1 MKLEEFC
8 KDPQNIHYI
17 PKHIPYTPTDP
28 ELAHYCNKCYAL
40 TKDFRCLALGHQ
52 HTIVSI
58 QEPRDCDAY
67 NHISQMYF
75 QHYQKTTPTSQPTK
89 KNKLTKILLALI
101 SALLIL
107 GGITQL

>member
-1 MKLEEFC
+1 MTLEEFC
-8 KDPQNIHYI
+8 KDPNNIHYI
-17 PKHIPYTPTDP
+17 PKNIRYIPDNP

-40 TKDFRCLALGHQ
+40 TKDFRCLAFGYQ
-52 HTIVSI
+52 QNIVSI

-67 NHISQMYF
+67 EHISEMYF
-75 QHYQKTTPTSQPTK
+75 QHYQLTTPISQPSK

-101 SALLIL
+101 STLLIL